1 MKNIETI
8 LSEVE
13 GIELTDEQKKSIVD
27 GVNENY
33 KTVNDW
39 QKQVDKVNNLTQ
51 QLSTTKDE
59 LKKFDGVDA
68 DDLKNQIADLQK
80 KLKDADDEYQTK
92 LADRDFNDLV
102 DGEIRT
108 QNGINAKAIKSL
120 LDLDALKSSKNQKD
134 DVAKAIKKLT
144 EADDSKM
151 LFGTPQPDK
160 TGSGSPIGTVKKGNA
175 EEIAVA
181 KARAVMGLP
190 PLKNE

>member
-68 DDLKNQIADLQK
+68 DGMKKQIADLEK
-80 KLKDADDEYQTK
+80 KLKDADDELQTK

-102 DGEIRT
+102 KDAI
-108 QNGINAKAIKSL
+108 QKANGKNAKAITAL
-120 LDLDALKSSKNQKD
+120 LDLDTLKKSKNQEA
-134 DVAKAIKKLT
+134 DVADAIKKLS
-144 EADDSKM
+144 EAEDSSM
-151 LFGTPQPDK
+151 LFGESVVKSGVDTAGSVSKASGGLSAVEQAFYDKNPDLRP
-160 TGSGSPIGTVKKGNA
+160 T
-175 EEIAVA
+175 E
-181 KARAVMGLP
+181 
-190 PLKNE
+190 

>member
-8 LSEVE
+8 LSEA
-13 GIELTDEQKKSIVD
+13 GIELTDEQKKTVVD
-27 GVNENY
+27 GVAENY

-51 QLSTTKDE
+51 QLTTTKED

-68 DDLKNQIADLQK
+68 DGLKSKVAELEQ
-80 KLKDADDEYQTK
+80 KLKDADADYQTK
-92 LADRDFNDLV
+92 LADRDFNDLI

-120 LDLDALKSSKNQKD
+120 LDLDTLKTSKNQKD

-151 LFGTPQPDK
+151 LFGTPEPGK
-160 TGSGSPIGTVKKGNA
+160 AGSTSPIGTVAKGNPEA
-175 EEIAVA
+175 TAIA

>member
-68 DDLKNQIADLQK
+68 DGMKKQIADLEK
-80 KLKDADDEYQTK
+80 KLKDADDELQTK

-102 DGEIRT
+102 KDAI
-108 QNGINAKAIKSL
+108 QKANERMRKQS
-120 LDLDALKSSKNQKD
+120 QHF
-134 DVAKAIKKLT
+134 LT
-144 EADDSKM
+144 
-151 LFGTPQPDK
+151 LTH
-160 TGSGSPIGTVKKGNA
+160 
-175 EEIAVA
+175 
-181 KARAVMGLP
+181 
-190 PLKNE
+190 

>member
-80 KLKDADDEYQTK
+80 KLKDADDELQTK

-102 DGEIRT
+102 KDAI
-108 QNGINAKAIKSL
+108 QKANGKNAKAITAL
-120 LDLDALKSSKNQKD
+120 LDLDTLKKSKN
-134 DVAKAIKKLT
+134 
-144 EADDSKM
+144 
-151 LFGTPQPDK
+151 
-160 TGSGSPIGTVKKGNA
+160 
-175 EEIAVA
+175 
-181 KARAVMGLP
+181 
-190 PLKNE
+190 